1 MLNFLQLFRRFTRF
15 IFAAVLAAS
24 SVAALA
30 QTWPAKP
37 VRIISPYG
45 AGGAN
50 DISIRIITKEIETK
64 YSHRFIV
71 ENKPGAGT
79 RIANEATARAPADG
93 YTFMWAAAPL
103 AITAAAGIKTPY
115 DIHKDFVAFGPRVI
129 APIFLTVNASS
140 PVHTV
145 ADFVRMAR
153 DKKDGVTFASPGS
166 GSAPHLTA
174 ELFGIKGQ
182 FKVTNVHYRGDATAY
197 TDLVGGRVDAA
208 LTAVTSALPF
218 VRSGKLRVIAVASE
232 SRSPVFPDAPTF
244 AEGGTPD
251 VVGYGWYGFVAPAG
265 TAPAIVQQLGEE
277 TTKVLLDPAIVQQ
290 LVALGLEP
298 QASANTQFAAFIDSE
313 MQKWSS
319 VIKTAG
325 ITLD

>member
-1 MLNFLQLFRRFTRF
+1 MMNLNQLFSRDARFVL
-15 IFAAVLAAS
+15 AAVLAIG
-24 SVAALA
+24 SVTALA
-30 QTWPAKP
+30 QTWPTKP

-45 AGGAN
+45 PGGAN
-50 DISIRIITKEIETK
+50 DISIRIIAKEIETK
-64 YSHRFIV
+64 YGQRFII

-79 RIANEATARAPADG
+79 RIANETAARAPADG
-93 YTFMWAAAPL
+93 YTFMWAAAPF

-145 ADFVRMAR
+145 ADFVKMAR
-153 DKKDGVTFASPGS
+153 QNKDGVTFASPGS

-208 LTAVTSALPF
+208 LTAITSALPF
-218 VRSGKLRVIAVASE
+218 VKSGKLRVIAVASE
-232 SRSPVFPDAPTF
+232 SKSAVFPDAPTF
-244 AEGGTPD
+244 AEGGVPG

-265 TAPAIVQQLGEE
+265 TPSAIVQQLSEAV
-277 TTKVLLDPAIVQQ
+277 TKVLQDPAVARQ
-290 LVALGLEP
+290 LVVLGLEP
-298 QASANTQFAAFIDSE
+298 QPSTNTSFAAFIDAE
-313 MQKWSS
+313 VRKWSS

-325 ITLD
+325 IVLE

>member
-1 MLNFLQLFRRFTRF
+1 MMNFNQLFGRTARFV
-15 IFAAVLAAS
+15 FAAVLATS
-24 SVAALA
+24 SVAALS
-30 QTWPAKP
+30 QTWPTKP

-45 AGGAN
+45 PGGAN
-50 DISIRIITKEIETK
+50 DISIRVIAKEIETK
-64 YSHRFIV
+64 YGTHFIV

-79 RIANEATARAPADG
+79 RIANETTARAPADG
-93 YTFMWAAAPL
+93 YTFMWAAAPI
-103 AITAAAGIKTPY
+103 AITAAAGIKTAY

-140 PVHTV
+140 PVHSV
-145 ADFVRMAR
+145 ADFVKMAR
-153 DKKDGVTFASPGS
+153 EKKDGVIFASPGS

-208 LTAVTSALPF
+208 LTAITSALPF
-218 VRSGKLRVIAVASE
+218 VKSGKLRVIAVASE

-244 AEGGTPD
+244 AEGGVPG

-265 TAPAIVQQLGEE
+265 TPSAIVQQLNENV
-277 TTKVLLDPAIVQQ
+277 TKVLQDPAIARQ
-290 LVALGLEP
+290 LVVLGLEP
-298 QASANTQFAAFIDSE
+298 QATTNTPFATFIDAE
-313 MQKWSS
+313 VQKWSS
-319 VIKTAG
+319 VIRTAG
-325 ITLD
+325 IVLE

>member
-1 MLNFLQLFRRFTRF
+1 MNFNQMSSRTAR
-15 IFAAVLAAS
+15 IVLASVVATS
-24 SVAALA
+24 AVAALA

-50 DISIRIITKEIETK
+50 DISIRIIAREFETK
-64 YSHRFIV
+64 YGQRFIV

-79 RIANEATARAPADG
+79 RIATETVARAADDG
-93 YTFMWAAAPL
+93 YTFMWAAAPI

-115 DIHKDFVAFGPRVI
+115 DIHKDFVAIGPRLT
-129 APIFLTVNASS
+129 APIFLTVNSSS

-145 ADFVRMAR
+145 ADFAKMAR
-153 DKKDGVTFASPGS
+153 EKKDGVTFASPGS

-174 ELFGIKGQ
+174 ELFGIKGR

-208 LTAVTSALPF
+208 LTAITAALPF

-232 SRSPVFPDAPTF
+232 SRSQVYPEAPTF
-244 AEGGTPD
+244 AEGGVPD

-265 TAPAIVQQLGEE
+265 TPSAVVQQLKKDA
-277 TTKVLLDPAIVQQ
+277 TQVLQTPAVVRQLLD
-290 LVALGLEP
+290 LGLEP
-298 QASANTQFAAFIDSE
+298 PPPTDTQFAAFIDAE
-313 MQKWSS
+313 VQKWSS

-325 ITLD
+325 IVLD